1 MQQHESG
8 SLFGVKRRE
17 RGSLK
22 KMENLFYRLRY
33 LYTKLEMI
41 QWEKLQKK
49 HCDSITKT
57 EIHLL
62 IFNVTESGWTNC
74 VSSYQMFKI
83 KIVFFPNECSLSFNI
98 DNPLII

>member
-22 KMENLFYRLRY
+22 KMENIFFRVRY

-49 HCDSITKT
+49 HCYSITKT
-57 EIHLL
+57 EQHLL
-62 IFNVTESGWTNC
+62 ICKVTKLVEQIAC
-74 VSSYQMFKI
+74 HPI
-83 KIVFFPNECSLSFNI
+83 KCLK
-98 DNPLII
+98 